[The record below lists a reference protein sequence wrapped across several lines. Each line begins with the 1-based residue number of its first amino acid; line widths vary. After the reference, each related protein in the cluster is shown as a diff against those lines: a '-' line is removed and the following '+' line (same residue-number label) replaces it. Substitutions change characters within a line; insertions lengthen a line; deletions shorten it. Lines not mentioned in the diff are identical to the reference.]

1 MKTFNKKMESVT
13 IENEKEMET
22 VKKQKVSISYLL
34 RSTKENIEKLKD
46 QELITEEEYKT
57 MTSIRVKA
65 MHKWMGE

>member
-1 MKTFNKKMESVT
+1 METTKKQENVKTT
-13 IENEKEMET
+13 EKMET

-34 RSTKENIEKLKD
+34 RATKENIEKLKD

-57 MTSIRVKA
+57 MIAIRVKA